1 MRTYSEAEINELV
14 FEAQAKDNAA
24 FDKLMIY
31 FRPPIIN
38 MIYRCIR
45 DKSLIDDCYQEVL
58 IRVFL
63 GLPGFKGGSRFFT
76 WLYRISL
83 NVVHNYSRGNYRQS
97 VSIENSYE
105 SMNLLTGRYRLREYT
120 TPESLLYSQ
129 EVEDYFCEIISGLPE
144 GTSDVLMR
152 HDVDGDSYED
162 IAELLHCSESTVRSR
177 ISRARAQIDQQMK
190 TFLRYC

>member
-97 VSIENSYE
+97 VSIENSHE